1 MELSKELWMKRIRNL
16 VGLLGMILPWFCLL
30 GYYLAYINGT
40 YGLTDPFPNSMSI
53 TYYVTP
59 VLSMVLTAASI
70 VLITYVGYDWRD
82 RLVTSLSGLF
92 GLLIVLFPC
101 ADSNG
106 VYQAVGVETTAGYF
120 QTATTLN
127 AHIHNISA
135 ICFFI
140 LLAFNSFFLFTLG
153 SDNQTPQ
160 KKKRNIIY
168 KICAIGMLSAM
179 IFMVIPVQFP
189 HKTFWIEAV
198 ALSFFGVSWLTKGEM
213 WLKDKPLAKQLSD
226 EESE

>member
-30 GYYLAYINGT
+30 GYYMAYANGT
-40 YGLTDPFPNSMSI
+40 YGLADPFPNSMSI

-82 RLVTSLSGLF
+82 RLVTSLSGVF

-106 VYQAVGVETTAGYF
+106 VYEAMGIGTTAGYF
-120 QTATTLN
+120 QTPVAVNHIVHN
-127 AHIHNISA
+127 ASA
-135 ICFFI
+135 VVFFI
-140 LLAFNSFFLFTLG
+140 LLAVNSFFLFTLG
-153 SDNQTPQ
+153 SGEPTPQ
-160 KKKRNIIY
+160 KRKRNIVY
-168 KICAIGMLSAM
+168 KVCGVGMVAALVF
-179 IFMVIPVQFP
+179 IVLPIPIP
-189 HKTFWIEAV
+189 HKTFWVEAV
-198 ALSFFGVSWLTKGEM
+198 ALTFFGVSWLTKGEM
-213 WLKDKPLAKQLSD
+213 WLKDKTAEKVDNQA
-226 EESE
+226 

>member
-30 GYYLAYINGT
+30 GYYLNYRSGAA
-40 YGLTDPFPNSMSI
+40 GLTEPFPDSMSI

-82 RLVTSLSGLF
+82 RTVTTLSGLF
-92 GLLIVLFPC
+92 GLMIVLFPC

-106 VYQAVGVETTAGYF
+106 VYDAMGIATTAGYF
-120 QTATTLN
+120 QTPVELN
-127 AHIHNISA
+127 KVVHNVAA
-135 ICFFI
+135 IVFFT

-153 SDNQTPQ
+153 SGEPTPQ
-160 KKKRNIIY
+160 KRKRNIVY
-168 KICAIGMLSAM
+168 KVCAIGMVAALVLL
-179 IFMVIPVQFP
+179 IIPVRFP
-189 HKTFWIEAV
+189 HKVFWLEAV
-198 ALSFFGVSWLTKGEM
+198 ALTFFGISWLTKGEM
-213 WLKDKPLAKQLSD
+213 WLKDQPKETPANPS
-226 EESE
+226 